1 MRKGIVLILAV
12 AMTGT
17 LGCAKNIVKTGHL
30 EMKHS
35 IEQRQVYGVFG
46 LVPTRKY
53 ATTDFCQAGELA
65 KVVQKTTFGNAL
77 AALFTFY
84 MYTPRTLEVT
94 CAQLAHRQPGAQQK
108 GGK

>member
-1 MRKGIVLILAV
+1 MRKGIVLVVVLA
-12 AMTGT
+12 MSGT

-35 IEQRQVYGVFG
+35 IEQRQVYGLFG
-46 LVPTRKY
+46 LVPTRRY

-77 AALFTFY
+77 AAAFTMY
-84 MYTPRTLEVT
+84 LYTPRTLEVT
-94 CAQLAHRQPGAQQK
+94 CAQMAHKQPSDQQQ